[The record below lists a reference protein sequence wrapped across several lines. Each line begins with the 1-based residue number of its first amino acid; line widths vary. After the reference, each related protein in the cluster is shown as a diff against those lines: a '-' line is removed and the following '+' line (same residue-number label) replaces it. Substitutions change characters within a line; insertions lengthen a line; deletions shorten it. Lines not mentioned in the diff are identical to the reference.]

1 MNQIAINPRQES
13 IGTSAGNEPEML
25 TDDHLPSARQL
36 AERYPVSPALRE
48 QLREQREQINAI
60 LDGRDQRLLVV
71 IGPCSVHD
79 VDAACEYGRKLAA
92 IQEQHQDRLLLVM
105 RAYVEKP
112 RTTIGWK
119 GLVYDPH
126 LDGRN
131 DMALG
136 LSEARRLMV
145 TLAEMGLPLATE
157 ALSPIVSD
165 YLQDLVSWTA
175 IGARTTESQLH
186 REMASGLSSSVGFKN
201 GTDGGVD
208 IAIQAMQSARAPHA
222 YPTLST
228 CGRPQLRR
236 TQGNPHVHMVLRGGG
251 QKPNYDE
258 ASVKRYSRSLEQHG
272 LPTRLMVDC
281 SHDNS
286 GKDYRQQG
294 RVVAEVAR
302 QLSGGHSP
310 IMGVMIESY
319 LNEGKQK
326 VCAAEPLQYGVSITD
341 GCIGWAETET
351 VLADLYEA
359 LGS

>member
-1 MNQIAINPRQES
+1 MNQIAVNTTPDSFDMTR
-13 IGTSAGNEPEML
+13 GTEAEIM
-25 TDDHLPSARQL
+25 TDDRLPSAQQL
-36 AERYPVSPALRE
+36 AEIYPVAPLLRE
-48 QLREQREQINAI
+48 QLQAHREQINGI
-60 LDGRDQRLLVV
+60 LEGKDQRLLVV
-71 IGPCSVHD
+71 VGPCSIHD

-92 IQEQHQDRLLLVM
+92 IQELYQDRLLLVM
-105 RAYVEKP
+105 RTYVEKP

-126 LDGRN
+126 LDGQN

-136 LSEARRLMV
+136 LSESRRLMM
-145 TLAEMGLPLATE
+145 TLAEEGLPLATE

-186 REMASGLSSSVGFKN
+186 REMASGLTSSVGFKN

-208 IAIQAMQSARAPHA
+208 VAIQAMQSARAPHA

-236 TQGNPHVHMVLRGGG
+236 TQGNANVHLVLRGGG
-251 QKPNYDE
+251 QKTNYDE
-258 ASVKRYSRSLEQHG
+258 DSIKRYSRMLEQHG
-272 LPTRLMVDC
+272 LPARLMVDC

-286 GKDYRQQG
+286 VKDYRNQG
-294 RVVAEVAR
+294 MVVAEVAH

-310 IMGVMIESY
+310 VMGVMIESF
-319 LNEGKQK
+319 LIEGKQK
-326 VCAAEPLQYGVSITD
+326 VCAGEPLQYGVSITD
-341 GCIGWAETET
+341 GCIGWAETEQ
-351 VLADLYEA
+351 VLARLYNA
-359 LGS
+359 LS